1 MAVTRP
7 DRDEG
12 AHRDPSDVPWH
23 NRTSTLL
30 GVSVVALAVIAALI
44 AGGLWLGRQFT
55 EPEQAPLNYVDPTF
69 TSNSAPASST
79 PTTTET
85 ITSTSPPMT
94 TDINPESTTPTTTDS
109 ETPSTS
115 RTPRTSRT
123 RDDDGEEDGDTTT
136 TRKRPRTNVT
146 RTLYPG
152 T

>member
-1 MAVTRP
+1 MTRP
-7 DRDEG
+7 DRDGGE
-12 AHRDPSDVPWH
+12 HRDPSEVPWH

-30 GVSVVALAVIAALI
+30 GASVVGLAVIAALV

-55 EPEQAPLNYVDPTF
+55 EPQQAPLNYVDPTF
-69 TSNSAPASST
+69 SSTSEQASST

-85 ITSTSPPMT
+85 ITSTSPPVT
-94 TDINPESTTPTTTDS
+94 SDINPDSTTPTTTDS
-109 ETPSTS
+109 ETSSTS
-115 RTPRTSRT
+115 RTPRTSRPS
-123 RDDDGEEDGDTTT
+123 DDDDNDDATTT

>member
-12 AHRDPSDVPWH
+12 ADRDASEVPWH

-30 GVSVVALAVIAALI
+30 GVSVAALAVIAALI
-44 AGGLWLGRQFT
+44 GGGLWLSRQFT
-55 EPEQAPLNYVDPTF
+55 EPEQAPLNYVDPSF
-69 TSNSAPASST
+69 LRTSESVSSS
-79 PTTTET
+79 PTTMET
-85 ITSTSPPMT
+85 ITSTSPPVT
-94 TDINPESTTPTTTDS
+94 TDINPESTPPTTTDS

-115 RTPRTSRT
+115 RPPRTSRT
-123 RDDDGEEDGDTTT
+123 RDDDDDGGETTT

>member
-1 MAVTRP
+1 MTRP

-12 AHRDPSDVPWH
+12 ANRDPSDVPWH

-30 GVSVVALAVIAALI
+30 GVSIVGLAVIAALV

-55 EPEQAPLNYVDPTF
+55 EPAQAPLNYVDPTF
-69 TSNSAPASST
+69 SSNSAPASST
-79 PTTTET
+79 PTTTGT

-94 TDINPESTTPTTTDS
+94 TDINPESTPPTTTDS
-109 ETPSTS
+109 DTSSTS
-115 RTPRTSRT
+115 RPPRTSRT
-123 RDDDGEEDGDTTT
+123 RDEDDDGDTTT

>member
-1 MAVTRP
+1 MAVARP

-12 AHRDPSDVPWH
+12 ARRDPSDVPWH

-30 GVSVVALAVIAALI
+30 GASVVGLAVIAALI

-69 TSNSAPASST
+69 SSTAEPTSST
-79 PTTTET
+79 PTTTGT
-85 ITSTSPPMT
+85 VTSTSPPVT
-94 TDINPESTTPTTTDS
+94 TDINPDSTTPSSTDS

-115 RTPRTSRT
+115 RPPRTSRT
-123 RDDDGEEDGDTTT
+123 RDDDDSDGDTTT